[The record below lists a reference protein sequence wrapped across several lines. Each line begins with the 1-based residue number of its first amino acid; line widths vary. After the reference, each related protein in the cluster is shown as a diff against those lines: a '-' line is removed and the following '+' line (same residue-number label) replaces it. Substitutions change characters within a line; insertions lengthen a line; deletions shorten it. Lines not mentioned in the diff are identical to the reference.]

1 MKKEYLNRDRIIT
14 IGMKVIT
21 LFLEGKEMNAY
32 LLGALFSLIA
42 IVVFVLEN
50 DTQVAVRFISW
61 TSTPISLALVVLI
74 SAAAGAL
81 ITFLLDSY
89 RAFKTGQRLRSSL
102 NQNRKYE
109 KEIKA
114 LKGGRSTPKDKEE
127 VE

>member
-1 MKKEYLNRDRIIT
+1 
-14 IGMKVIT
+14 
-21 LFLEGKEMNAY
+21 MNAY

-42 IVVFVLEN
+42 IVVFVLQN
-50 DTQVAVRFISW
+50 DTLVAVRFINW

-89 RAFKTGQRLRSSL
+89 RAFKTGQKLRNAL

-109 KEIKA
+109 KEIQT
-114 LKGGRSTPKDKEE
+114 LKGTLSSPPNKDE